1 MERRKAGWWPHTE
14 NIMQMETQA
23 LIWSYF
29 TAQFRYEGFADF
41 HWLNLKAEE
50 GWGLNDSLART
61 QDKSLPWHAWLN
73 RSIQHCAG
81 ERDLFIESGG
91 KALPV
96 AHYQTT
102 YALCH
107 FLFICYKQQGTAKTR
122 AFLSLH
128 LFDLF
133 FSYSFIVLVGE
144 GSLNSNI

>member
-1 MERRKAGWWPHTE
+1 MTSCWKY
-14 NIMQMETQA
+14 IMQMETQA
-23 LIWSYF
+23 LTLSYF

-41 HWLNLKAEE
+41 NRLNLRA
-50 GWGLNDSLART
+50 NLART

-81 ERDLFIESGG
+81 ERGLFIESGG
-91 KALPV
+91 KALSV

-107 FLFICYKQQGTAKTR
+107 FLFICYTQQGTAKTR

-128 LFDLF
+128 LFDPFL
-133 FSYSFIVLVGE
+133 SCSFIVLVWE